1 MQQKQRKQAVIYAAR
16 LARAFGLGEEFVKHI
31 AEGDV
36 HYSVMMWEQQA
47 GVMVNIDRNRSV
59 FGLHIKEIEENTGI
73 FVYHCILTGPFLT
86 FLYVPNDPRQWAKVG
101 PVVGSDE
108 VCAYILDINEL
119 FWGQATIRLGSY
131 DKVLIRLD

>member
-1 MQQKQRKQAVIYAAR
+1 MQQKKKDQAVIYAAR

-36 HYSVMMWEQQA
+36 HYSVMMCEQQA

-59 FGLHIKEIEENTGI
+59 FGLHIKELEENTGI
-73 FVYHCILTGPFLT
+73 LVYHCILTGPFLT
-86 FLYVPNDPRQWAKVG
+86 FLYVPNDPKQWAKVG

-108 VCAYILDINEL
+108 VRAYMLELNEL
-119 FWGQATIRLGSY
+119 YWGQGTIKLGSY
-131 DKVLIRLD
+131 DQVLIRLN